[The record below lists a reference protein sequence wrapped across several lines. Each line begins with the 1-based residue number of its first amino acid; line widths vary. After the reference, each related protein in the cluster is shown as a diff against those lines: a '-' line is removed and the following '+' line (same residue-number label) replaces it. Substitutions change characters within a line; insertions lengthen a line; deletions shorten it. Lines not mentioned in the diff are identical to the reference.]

1 MMRKIMAT
9 ALREYKATALT
20 KAFIF
25 ATFILP
31 VIIWVVIGG
40 AAALGLFNAKPAPIV
55 GTIGVI
61 DRTEGDA
68 VLSRLEERFDPANVA
83 REYEEDIERAMEQVR
98 ASAPAGVPMPEAQL
112 RTAAEAAVG
121 PIPEVT
127 LETLPDDTDPDSTNS
142 RLAAGDL
149 MAVVAVEQAAIDSP
163 PGEYRLLKAQSVKRR
178 ISDKIMGAV
187 DDAIVAERF
196 VLADL
201 DLAQI
206 DELRRA
212 PKTVG
217 LTVSKSG
224 DTTEG
229 GDAVEFIIPLAS
241 IMIMMIAIFTGAG
254 YLLTSTVE
262 EKSSRVMEVLLSAI
276 SPMQLMVGKLVG
288 QGLVGLTTFL
298 VYSALGI
305 FAAIQF
311 GVMDFISPVTLG
323 LLVVYFLMG
332 YFMYAA
338 LFGAV
343 GSAVSD
349 MREAQALQGPL
360 FGLIALA
367 VYPAI
372 FAGMNDPNN
381 TLSKVMSYVPVS
393 IPFIMPMRVANPAEP
408 ATWPEIGASM
418 LIGWGAVIAL
428 TWASAKIFRVGVL
441 MYGKPPSL
449 VGLIKWIRYT

>member
-1 MMRKIMAT
+1 
-9 ALREYKATALT
+9 
-20 KAFIF
+20 
-25 ATFILP
+25 
-31 VIIWVVIGG
+31 
-40 AAALGLFNAKPAPIV
+40 
-55 GTIGVI
+55 
-61 DRTEGDA
+61 
-68 VLSRLEERFDPANVA
+68 
-83 REYEEDIERAMEQVR
+83 
-98 ASAPAGVPMPEAQL
+98 MP
-112 RTAAEAAVG
+112 
-121 PIPEVT
+121 
-127 LETLPDDTDPDSTNS
+127 
-142 RLAAGDL
+142 
-149 MAVVAVEQAAIDSP
+149 
-163 PGEYRLLKAQSVKRR
+163 
-178 ISDKIMGAV
+178 
-187 DDAIVAERF
+187 
-196 VLADL
+196 
-201 DLAQI
+201 
-206 DELRRA
+206 
-212 PKTVG
+212 
-217 LTVSKSG
+217 
-224 DTTEG
+224 
-229 GDAVEFIIPLAS
+229 
-241 IMIMMIAIFTGAG
+241 
-254 YLLTSTVE
+254 
-262 EKSSRVMEVLLSAI
+262 SAI

-360 FGLIALA
+360 FGVIALA

-441 MYGKPPSL
+441 MYGKPPSIM
-449 VGLIKWIRYT
+449 GLIKWIRYT

>member
-9 ALREYKATALT
+9 AVREYKATALT
-20 KAFIF
+20 KSFIF

-31 VIIWVVIGG
+31 VIIWAVLGG
-40 AAALGLFNAKPAPIV
+40 AAALGLFNPKPAPIV
-55 GTIGVI
+55 GAIGVI
-61 DRTEGDA
+61 DNTEGDA
-68 VLSRLEERFDPANVA
+68 VLSRLEVRFDPENIK
-83 REYEEDIERAMEQVR
+83 REYEQDIENAKERIRKSAAGAAMTEVQIQ
-98 ASAPAGVPMPEAQL
+98 SS
-112 RTAAEAAVG
+112 AEAAVG

-127 LETLPDDTDPDSTNS
+127 LETLEDGTDPETLNE
-142 RLAAGDL
+142 RLAQGDL
-149 MAVVAVEQAAIDSP
+149 IAVIEANQGMIDSP
-163 PGEYRLLKAQSVKRR
+163 PGEYRLLRAQSVKARVAN
-178 ISDKIMGAV
+178 KIENAIEDAV
-187 DDAIVAERF
+187 VEERF
-196 VLADL
+196 ERAAIDL
-201 DLAQI
+201 SRVQ
-206 DELRRA
+206 ELRDR
-212 PKTVG
+212 PKTKAA
-217 LTVSKSG
+217 TISKSG
-224 DTTEG
+224 ESAEG
-229 GDAVEFIIPLAS
+229 GDKFEFIIPLAS
-241 IMIMMIAIFTGAG
+241 IVIMMIAIFTGAG

-276 SPMQLMVGKLVG
+276 SPMQLMIGKLIG

-298 VYSALGI
+298 VYSALAI

-311 GVMDFISPVTLG
+311 DAFQFISTTTLV

-360 FGLIALA
+360 FGVIALA

-372 FAGMNDPNN
+372 FAGMSDPNN
-381 TLSKVMSYVPVS
+381 TLSKVMSYIPVS

-408 ATWPEIGASM
+408 ATWPEIAASM
-418 LIGWGAVIAL
+418 VIGWGTVLVL

-449 VGLIKWIRYT
+449 MGLIKWIRYT